1 MSVITETLLLKDIIF
16 EFVNNNIDFY
26 HEDSLNPESFCLS
39 DSAYKS
45 FVNFTCNKK
54 INYQTGSSFQLKE
67 LKKTAKKEK
76 YLKENEII
84 FQNLDSIFKV
94 DIGKDLLKN
103 EEEIKFFLEN
113 ELISRKHFQRGRMEA
128 SLKKD
133 NYVQKALE
141 LLNNKEEYNKI
152 LGYN

>member
-1 MSVITETLLLKDIIF
+1 M
-16 EFVNNNIDFY
+16 
-26 HEDSLNPESFCLS
+26 S

-45 FVNFTCNKK
+45 FVNFTRNKK

-67 LKKTAKKEK
+67 LKKTATKEK
-76 YLKENEII
+76 YLKENENI

-94 DIGKDLLKN
+94 DIGKDLIKN